1 MNGSG
6 AFVLAVA
13 VLVVLVA
20 TSVAAAV
27 AFVAASR
34 VSSRRPWLPYEDR
47 PPVGLKKL
55 RSADVSREVEA
66 GLATWIGYL
75 RRRTVQN

>member
-1 MNGSG
+1 MNGMG

-13 VLVVLVA
+13 VLIVLVLF
-20 TSVAAAV
+20 TVAAAV
-27 AFVAASR
+27 AYVSASR
-34 VSSRRPWLPYEDR
+34 VSARRPWLPYEDR
-47 PPVGLKKL
+47 PPVGLRKL

-66 GLATWIGYL
+66 GIATWIGYL